1 MQIIIDLH
9 PGKLGEEQNIQ
20 TLFNELLKAGYTIQE
35 GQNPKVFQEKA
46 KLIIVDTDA
55 KDSYCLNSYFPVVYG
70 FTNKGQRPLSIQTVL
85 NHLDELLG
93 NCNSLLRDGLYESA
107 FAEFQKDSITRGF

>member
-1 MQIIIDLH
+1 MQIIVDLH
-9 PGKLGEEQNIQ
+9 PGKPGEEQNIQ
-20 TLFNELLKAGYTIQE
+20 TLFNELFKAGYITQE
-35 GQNPKVFQEKA
+35 GRDPNA

-70 FTNKGQRPLSIQTVL
+70 FMNKGQRPLSTQTVL